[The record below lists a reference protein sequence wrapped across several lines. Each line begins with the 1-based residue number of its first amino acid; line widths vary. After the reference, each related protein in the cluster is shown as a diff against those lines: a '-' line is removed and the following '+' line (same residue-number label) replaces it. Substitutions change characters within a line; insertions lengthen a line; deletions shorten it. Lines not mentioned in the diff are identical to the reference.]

1 MLKRIEDLNFYELL
15 EVDPSATTQ
24 EVYRAYDR
32 VKKVYDPNSVALY
45 SLFTPDETAMLRQ
58 KIDEAYRTLSND
70 KNRKQYDTFLRER
83 HELPEPEPLPLAA
96 HRQQRQIPVPQVIV
110 GEPLEEDAARPA
122 EPLPRP
128 APPPPREQ
136 IRPAPIAVTEFT
148 GATIRAIRE
157 NAGLSVRDVA
167 GITKI
172 SERYLGYIERE
183 AFEKLPARAYLRG
196 FLLQYAKVLG
206 AEPERMAED
215 YLKRYD
221 RMRDE

>member
-1 MLKRIEDLNFYELL
+1 M
-15 EVDPSATTQ
+15 
-24 EVYRAYDR
+24 
-32 VKKVYDPNSVALY
+32 
-45 SLFTPDETAMLRQ
+45 
-58 KIDEAYRTLSND
+58 
-70 KNRKQYDTFLRER
+70 
-83 HELPEPEPLPLAA
+83 
-96 HRQQRQIPVPQVIV
+96 
-110 GEPLEEDAARPA
+110 
-122 EPLPRP
+122 
-128 APPPPREQ
+128 
-136 IRPAPIAVTEFT
+136 TEFT

>member
-15 EVDPSATTQ
+15 EVEPGATTQ

-83 HELPEPEPLPLAA
+83 HELPEPEPDPIGA
-96 HRQQRQIPVPQVIV
+96 HRQQQVPVPQVIV
-110 GEPLEEDAARPA
+110 GEPLEEDFAHPA

-128 APPPPREQ
+128 APPPPREP